1 MTVAQQLHTLAD
13 DGYAAFQRK
22 LLPNVS
28 PERIVGVRTPL
39 LRSLAKELLK
49 SGEAEAFIA
58 TLPHP
63 TFDENQLH
71 AFILSALKDCR
82 RCLGEVERFLPFVD
96 NWATCD
102 QLSPTC
108 FRRHKAELL
117 PAIAAWMNAEHE
129 YTIRFGIGMLMQHFL
144 DRPDF
149 NPRFLDD
156 VARIRRDEYYVRM
169 MQAWYFATA
178 LAKQYDATL
187 PYIEQQRLD
196 RWTHNRTIQKAV
208 ESFRITTEQKAHLR
222 SLKIK

>member
-1 MTVAQQLHTLAD
+1 MTVAQQLHSLAD

-71 AFILSALKDCR
+71 AFILSAMKDCR

-144 DRPDF
+144 DCPDF